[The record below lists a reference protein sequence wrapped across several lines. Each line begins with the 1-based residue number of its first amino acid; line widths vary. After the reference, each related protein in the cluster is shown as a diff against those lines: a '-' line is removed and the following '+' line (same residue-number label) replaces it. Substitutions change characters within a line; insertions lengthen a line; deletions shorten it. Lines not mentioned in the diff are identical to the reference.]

1 MSFQSLN
8 KKARYSMI
16 IGDLIVLVISLVI
29 TSIIRNIILDYKLH
43 SSIILL
49 VNGIYIFFN
58 GIFALNII
66 YEPTISFKRRKYKI
80 DENSIELLTGIYAV
94 KHTVIPIRRLQQ
106 VNINE
111 GMINRFFGLVDINL
125 ITSGEDNKL
134 EFIEKEKAEL
144 IVDLLVNQI
153 NEYAKKQQENIENYN
168 GIIGDID
175 EK

>member
-1 MSFQSLN
+1 MNFQSLN

-16 IGDLIVLVISLVI
+16 IGDIIVLAISLVI
-29 TSIIRNIILDYKLH
+29 TSIIRNIILGYELH
-43 SSIILL
+43 SSIKLL
-49 VNGIYIFFN
+49 VNAIYFLLN

-66 YEPTISFKRRKYKI
+66 YEPTIAFKRRKYKI
-80 DENSIELLTGIYAV
+80 DENSIELLTGIYAI

-106 VNINE
+106 VDINE

-153 NEYAKKQQENIENYN
+153 NEYAKKQQENTENYN